1 MVKGKYSKENYLS
14 VGTLITLLIRQGEFK
29 GKPQRL
35 CCYYVLF
42 DLFRSEGQNDS
53 PFTPFLLAILEQ
65 KDNLKNLNVEKA
77 ESNFIKHLLSNGVKE
92 LSKQT
97 PIQVL
102 KADLL
107 NKPVEINL
115 PSIEHKYQQYLVDV
129 PKVDLGATILDG
141 SNEDSLIPDSPTLKD
156 SFVPEILTI
165 PPPLFSDDVENELVW
180 LHYTNNSYFEPI
192 YDTSNEIGLQAK
204 NLLELAFIQTIALP
218 DQHVLLEELKKDPDL
233 VYQIGLAPERV
244 SFSYF
249 LFRIDFFIYGLHDH

>member
-1 MVKGKYSKENYLS
+1 MVKGKYPKEKHLS
-14 VGTLITLLIRQGEFK
+14 VGTLITLLIRQGDFK

-35 CCYYVLF
+35 CCYYVIF

-53 PFTPFLLAILEQ
+53 PFTPFLLAVLEP
-65 KDNLKNLNVEKA
+65 KDNLKHLNIERTEK
-77 ESNFIKHLLSNGVKE
+77 NFIKHLLSNGVKE
-92 LSKQT
+92 LSKQS
-97 PIQVL
+97 PVQVL
-102 KADLL
+102 SADLL

-115 PSIEHKYQQYLVDV
+115 PSIEHKFQQFLVDV
-129 PKVDLGATILDG
+129 PKIDYCGAVLPEAT
-141 SNEDSLIPDSPTLKD
+141 NEDASNTTSAD

-165 PPPLFSDDVENELVW
+165 PPPLLDDVEDELVW
-180 LHYTNNSYFEPI
+180 LHYTNLSNFMPI

-244 SFSYF
+244 GFM
-249 LFRIDFFIYGLHDH
+249 FFFTILGLA